1 MVQKEEEQQK
11 DNLEKNYSLLK
22 TLGKTPLEVA
32 DPIAFSNYFPKKAS
46 EDKSPENK

>member
-1 MVQKEEEQQK
+1 MAHKKEWPK
-11 DNLEKNYSLLK
+11 KTGLGEKYSLMK

-46 EDKSPENK
+46 VDKSPENK